1 MNSILER
8 CCRQRWQVVCWILIA
23 VLGSAFAGLR
33 VVTRYN
39 APGPY
44 DAANQGYCDFH
55 NGIYF
60 PSLAFARGESPYGR
74 EYAES
79 YPVSRQ
85 VPPFS
90 PLIIAL
96 HVPIAL
102 MPLLAAELVYFGIM
116 LVLVVGIA
124 WVVVREQR
132 GLPTRCLWPVVA
144 AIVWVRPGHITL
156 FNGYFTFELVL
167 AVLVALSA
175 ARSRPWISAIGIGI
189 ASGKPTYFL
198 PLALLMAARG
208 DFAALWRGALL
219 AGLGGA
225 AGMFWLT
232 GFTPDGVKRFVD
244 DVRGG
249 QAQHMSEE
257 LESPIISWVRI
268 DLASVLAKVSGEEP
282 SAIMQVGLMIPLLL
296 VPVWVLWRHR
306 HQFSSAGATDVSG
319 GLIVT
324 ASLVAIYHNSY
335 DSLLLIAPLVGLLGA
350 GSQGRGWPQSRLWRR
365 FDGVTVILLAV
376 PLFNFFSTLTFLRR
390 ASVDAVVYQVLTSSN
405 GVAILL
411 GGLLILWRIAA
422 TNRDIAYSNDA
433 NDAANAPAA

>member
-8 CCRQRWQVVCWILIA
+8 CCRERWQVGCWVLLAI
-23 VLGSAFAGLR
+23 LGSAFAGLR
-33 VVTRYN
+33 VVKRYN

-102 MPLLAAELVYFGIM
+102 LPLLAAEVVYFVIM
-116 LVLVVGIA
+116 LMFVVGIA

-132 GLPTRCLWPVVA
+132 VLPTRCLWPIVA

-167 AVLVALSA
+167 GVLVALSA
-175 ARSRPWISAIGIGI
+175 AKSRPWVSAIGLGI

-208 DFAALWRGALL
+208 DYAALWRGTLL
-219 AGLGGA
+219 AGIGGL

-232 GFTPDGVKRFVD
+232 GFTTEGVERFVD
-244 DVRGG
+244 DLRGG
-249 QAQHMSEE
+249 QAKHMSEE
-257 LESPIISWVRI
+257 LESPITSWVRI
-268 DLASVLAKVSGEEP
+268 DLAAVLAKVSGEEP
-282 SAIMQVGLMIPLLL
+282 SAIMQVGMMIPLLL
-296 VPVWVLWRHR
+296 VPGWVLWRYR
-306 HQFSSAGATDVSG
+306 RTFTSAGSTDPSG

-324 ASLVAIYHNSY
+324 SSLIAIYHNSY
-335 DSLLLIAPLVGLLGA
+335 DSLLLIAPLGGLLGK
-350 GSQGRGWPQSRLWRR
+350 GWPGKGWPESRGGRR
-365 FDGVTVILLAV
+365 IDLVTVMLMAV
-376 PLFNFFSTLTFLRR
+376 PLLNFFSTSTFLRR
-390 ASVDAVVYQVLTSSN
+390 VSVEPFVYQVLTSSN
-405 GVAILL
+405 AVAILVA
-411 GGLLILWRIAA
+411 GVLILWRIAA
-422 TNRDIAYSNDA
+422 RGRDIAAA
-433 NDAANAPAA
+433 NDSANGVAA